1 MRTLTAI
8 PSVVLLI
15 CLFLPAQR
23 VCGDPTSPIRFP
35 ECYAAYVS
43 GLGVLVMA
51 IARSRRAVEIGAAI
65 PIVLAIATVGTI
77 VAIVID
83 GPGSIAILIA
93 TLALVIAAIRAIALA
108 QPSERVLAIIAALQ
122 GLASAIWSAVL
133 VADKDAMYGAS
144 VSLAAA
150 LVLTV
155 TSMAWLGGIEVE
167 PPVPRAVAR

>member
-93 TLALVIAAIRAIALA
+93 TLAQL
-108 QPSERVLAIIAALQ
+108 SERVLAIIAALQ

-155 TSMAWLGGIEVE
+155 TSMAWLGSIEVE